1 MRVRPRPPRR
11 GAFSPTWRGAR
22 DRKAAKEN
30 AGFGE
35 GTAET
40 AAGLARARLRFGL
53 GGWGGGALRRGT
65 KRLSWVWAEE
75 ILDSLGCG
83 PLHHLAVVQMRKQ
96 RSCLWPWTAGT
107 CVLQRQHL
115 RFFKNIQHLQTMH
128 TEYTCGLS
136 FAA

>member
-1 MRVRPRPPRR
+1 MRGLGRARRRRRR
-11 GAFSPTWRGAR
+11 GLLESGCDLVWV
-22 DRKAAKEN
+22 
-30 AGFGE
+30 
-35 GTAET
+35 
-40 AAGLARARLRFGL
+40 
-53 GGWGGGALRRGT
+53 GGAVRRGT

-75 ILDSLGCG
+75 ILCSVGCG

-96 RSCLWPWTAGT
+96 RSCVWYWTAAGT

-128 TEYTCGLS
+128 TEYTCDLS